1 MHSVL
6 NRYWPSSDTQDRMG
20 VASERLLTV
29 FCLLAGLSGLCVNI
43 INTRY
48 LPDYAAEVGTGF
60 ALTVLLL
67 IAPYLINGRPHFE
80 FRVRVVGL
88 VVVGFLGLLSLING
102 NLVNV
107 NNMALVPAVLT
118 FCLVLGVTDGL
129 LIVVF
134 SIGVYIT
141 TYLITRTGSG
151 ASLSQETLLAGL
163 VLSQVFVFVSA
174 AFFRVNMMAA
184 VNALAAEKAKAEQ
197 ANQAKSQFL
206 ANMSHEIRTPLNG
219 VLGMTAVLALSK
231 LDERQRKAVEVIR
244 LSGDHLLSTLNDIL
258 DLAKIDA
265 GQMDVETVEFVLGD
279 VTEQIQS
286 LYAPQA
292 EKAGL
297 SFSLRF
303 EHGVSAQSLRV
314 GDPTRLSQIVHN
326 LVSNAL
332 KFTRKG
338 GVRLSFSQDE
348 ANEEL
353 ILRVRDT
360 GCGMTAEQ
368 IDRVFMPFTQ
378 ADSST
383 SREYGGTGLG
393 LSIVKRLLEV
403 MKGRIEVESEPDV
416 GTLFTVYLPFR
427 AVRGNGQ
434 SAEPADSCDCTGAL
448 KPGLKILVVDDCE
461 TNQTVAAGLLRACDV
476 EVSLAGDA
484 RAALDHSQT
493 IDFDLVL
500 MDIRMPGRDGIEV
513 LGDLRGAREVDGRAM
528 PPVIA
533 MTANIM
539 AHQVESYIEAGF
551 VDTLA
556 KPLRQ
561 DVLVQAVSDAVS
573 EAAGSSSEAPA
584 SARMA

>member
-6 NRYWPSSDTQDRMG
+6 NRYWPAAGKQDRMG

-43 INTRY
+43 LNTRF

-60 ALTVLLL
+60 AVTFLLL
-67 IAPYLINGRPHFE
+67 LSPYLINGRPHFNM
-80 FRVRVVGL
+80 RVRLVGLIVVGL
-88 VVVGFLGLLSLING
+88 LGLLSLING

-107 NNMALVPAVLT
+107 NNLGLIPAVLT
-118 FCLVLGVTDGL
+118 FCLVLGVSDGL

-141 TYLITRTGSG
+141 TYLITRSG
-151 ASLSQETLLAGL
+151 GGGSLSQETLLAGL
-163 VLSQVFVFVSA
+163 ILSQVFVFVSA

-184 VNALAAEKAKAEQ
+184 VKALAAEKAKAEQ

-244 LSGDHLLSTLNDIL
+244 MSGDHLLSTLNDIL

-279 VTEQIQS
+279 VAEQIES

-292 EKAGL
+292 EKSGL
-297 SFSLRF
+297 SFSLRY
-303 EHGVSAQSLRV
+303 EHGISAQSLRV

-338 GVRLSFSQDE
+338 GVRLSFAQDE
-348 ANEEL
+348 ASEEL
-353 ILRVRDT
+353 VLRVRDT

-368 IDRVFMPFTQ
+368 IERVFMPFTQ

-427 AVRGNGQ
+427 AVGGDPV
-434 SAEPADSCDCTGAL
+434 SAAVASACDCSGVLQA
-448 KPGLKILVVDDCE
+448 GLKILVVDDCE

-476 EVSLAGDA
+476 DVSLAGDA
-484 RAALDHSQT
+484 ATALEHCQQT
-493 IDFDLVL
+493 DFDLVL

-513 LGDLRGAREVDGRAM
+513 LGDLRSARAVDGRAM

-551 VDTLA
+551 IDTLA

-561 DVLVQAVSDAVS
+561 DVLVQAVSDAVTV
-573 EAAGSSSEAPA
+573 AAGLSGKTAA
-584 SARMA
+584 SVRSA

>member
-1 MHSVL
+1 MQTVL
-6 NRYWPSSDTQDRMG
+6 KRYWPVSGNQDRMG

-29 FCLLAGLSGLCVNI
+29 FCLLAGLSGLSVNLL
-43 INTRY
+43 NTRY
-48 LPDYAAEVGTGF
+48 LPDYAAEVGMGF
-60 ALTVLLL
+60 AVTGLLL
-67 IAPYLINGRPHFE
+67 IAPYLINGRSHFNV
-80 FRVRVVGL
+80 RVRLVGMI
-88 VVVGFLGLLSLING
+88 VVGFLGLLSLING

-107 NNMALVPAVLT
+107 NNLGLVPAVLT
-118 FCLVLGVTDGL
+118 FCLVLGVSDGL
-129 LIVVF
+129 LIAVF
-134 SIGVYIT
+134 SIGVYIA
-141 TYLITRTGSG
+141 TYLITRSG
-151 ASLSQETLLAGL
+151 GGGSLSQETLLAGL
-163 VLSQVFVFVSA
+163 ILSQVFVFVSA

-244 LSGDHLLSTLNDIL
+244 MSGDHLLSTLNDIL

-279 VTEQIQS
+279 VAEQIES

-292 EKAGL
+292 EKSGL
-297 SFSLRF
+297 SFSLRY
-303 EHGVSAQSLRV
+303 EHGVSAQSLRI

-338 GVRLSFSQDE
+338 GVRLSFSEDE
-348 ANEEL
+348 TNEEL

-360 GCGMTAEQ
+360 GCGMTTDQ
-368 IDRVFMPFTQ
+368 IERVFLPFTQ
-378 ADSST
+378 ADAST

-427 AVRGNGQ
+427 AVGSGGGPVVA
-434 SAEPADSCDCTGAL
+434 SACDCTGTL
-448 KPGLKILVVDDCE
+448 QSGLKILVVDDCE

-484 RAALDHSQT
+484 QTALDHCQRS
-493 IDFDLVL
+493 DFDLIL
-500 MDIRMPGRDGIEV
+500 MDIRMPGRDGIAV
-513 LGDLRGAREVDGRAM
+513 LGDLKSAREADGRVM

-551 VDTLA
+551 MDTLA

-561 DVLVQAVSDAVS
+561 DVLVQAVSDAIS
-573 EAAGSSSEAPA
+573 EATGQGVASPA
-584 SARMA
+584 SIRTA

>member
-1 MHSVL
+1 
-6 NRYWPSSDTQDRMG
+6 MG

-48 LPDYAAEVGTGF
+48 LPDYAAEIGTGF
-60 ALTVLLL
+60 AVSILLL
-67 IAPYLINGRPHFE
+67 VSPYLINGRPHFNH
-80 FRVRVVGL
+80 RVRVVGL
-88 VVVGFLGLLSLING
+88 VVVGLLGLLSLING
-102 NLVNV
+102 DLVNV
-107 NNMALVPAVLT
+107 NNLGLIPAVLT
-118 FCLVLGVTDGL
+118 FCLVLGVSDGL
-129 LIVVF
+129 LIMVF
-134 SIGVYIT
+134 SIGVYIS
-141 TYLITRTGSG
+141 TYLITRAGGGET
-151 ASLSQETLLAGL
+151 LSQETLLAGL
-163 VLSQVFVFVSA
+163 ILSQVFVFVSA

-184 VNALAAEKAKAEQ
+184 VKALAAEKAKAEQ

-244 LSGDHLLSTLNDIL
+244 MSGDHLLSTLNDIL

-279 VTEQIQS
+279 VAEQIES

-292 EKAGL
+292 EKSGL
-297 SFSLRF
+297 SFSLRY
-303 EHGVSAQSLRV
+303 EHGISAQSLRV

-348 ANEEL
+348 ASEEL
-353 ILRVRDT
+353 VLRVRDT

-427 AVRGNGQ
+427 AVGGDPV
-434 SAEPADSCDCTGAL
+434 SAAVASACDCSGVLQA
-448 KPGLKILVVDDCE
+448 GLKILVVDDCE

-476 EVSLAGDA
+476 DVSLAGDA
-484 RAALDHSQT
+484 RTALEHCQHT
-493 IDFDLVL
+493 DFDLVL

-513 LGDLRGAREVDGRAM
+513 LGDLRSARAVDGRAM

-539 AHQVESYIEAGF
+539 AHQVETYIEAGF
-551 VDTLA
+551 IDTLA

-561 DVLVQAVSDAVS
+561 DVLVQAVSDAVT
-573 EAAGSSSEAPA
+573 EAAGPSGKTAA
-584 SARMA
+584 SVRSA

>member
-1 MHSVL
+1 MRSVL
-6 NRYWPSSDTQDRMG
+6 DRDWPVSGSQDRMG

-29 FCLLAGLSGLCVNI
+29 FCILAGLSGLCVNI
-43 INTRY
+43 INTRF

-60 ALTVLLL
+60 AVSALLL
-67 IAPYLINGRPHFE
+67 IAPYLINGRSNFNL
-80 FRVRVVGL
+80 RVRVIGL
-88 VVVGFLGLLSLING
+88 TVVGVLGLLSLING
-102 NLVNV
+102 NLTNV
-107 NNMALVPAVLT
+107 CNLGLIPAVLT
-118 FCLVLGVTDGL
+118 FCLVLGVSDGL
-129 LIVVF
+129 MIVLF
-134 SIGVYIT
+134 SIGVYLA
-141 TYLITRTGSG
+141 TYFMSRAGG
-151 ASLSQETLLAGL
+151 AAPSSLETLLAGL
-163 VLSQVFVFVSA
+163 ILSQIFVYVSA
-174 AFFRVNMMAA
+174 AFFRFNMMAA
-184 VNALAAEKAKAEQ
+184 VKALAAEKAKAEQ

-244 LSGDHLLSTLNDIL
+244 MSGDHLLSTLNDIL

-279 VTEQIQS
+279 VAEQIEA

-297 SFSLRF
+297 SFSLRY
-303 EHGVSAQSLRV
+303 EQGVSAQSLRV

-338 GVRLSFSQDE
+338 GVRLSFAQDE
-348 ANEEL
+348 DTEEL

-360 GCGMTAEQ
+360 GCGMTVDQLE
-368 IDRVFMPFTQ
+368 RVFMPFTQ
-378 ADSST
+378 ADAST

-403 MKGRIEVESEPDV
+403 MKGRIDVESEPDV

-427 AVRGNGQ
+427 PVGSGD
-434 SAEPADSCDCTGAL
+434 ADVIVKPSCDCADTL
-448 KPGLKILVVDDCE
+448 PHGLRILVVDDCE

-484 RAALDHSQT
+484 QTALDLCT
-493 IDFDLVL
+493 KADFDLVL
-500 MDIRMPGRDGIEV
+500 MDIRMPGRDGVAV
-513 LGDLRGAREVDGRAM
+513 LGDLQTARKADGRDM

-573 EAAGSSSEAPA
+573 EAGRGLKA
-584 SARMA
+584 SASVRTA